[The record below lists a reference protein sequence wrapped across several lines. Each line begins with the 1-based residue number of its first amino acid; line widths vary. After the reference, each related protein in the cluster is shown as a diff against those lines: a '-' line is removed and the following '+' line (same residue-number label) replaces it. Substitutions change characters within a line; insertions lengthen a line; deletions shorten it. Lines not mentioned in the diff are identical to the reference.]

1 MPYRVQIAASAER
14 DLDQSIR
21 YISEVLSAPRAA
33 GALLDEYERAL
44 VILADNPS
52 LYGVDFA
59 VSEAVGLRIRHFMVR
74 GYEVFYCV
82 DDEHSTVIVLA
93 FLHGSRDAKS
103 IVPGRVIR

>member
-21 YISEVLSAPRAA
+21 YIAEVLSAPRAA

-59 VSEAVGLRIRHFMVR
+59 VSEAVGLCIRHFMVK

-82 DDEHSTVIVLA
+82 DDDNATVAVIA
-93 FLHGSRDAKS
+93 FLHGSRDVES
-103 IVPGRVIR
+103 IISDRVG